1 MNGNTV
7 WLLLLVLVNLCLA
20 ADDSSSSFNLPPHT
34 NNWAVLVCTSTFWFN
49 YRHVANVL
57 SIYQSIKWLGIP
69 DDHII
74 LMLADDM
81 ACNPRN
87 VYPAAV
93 FNHYDHRLNVYGG
106 SAQGL
111 SNSNLSQKSKSSQA
125 SSDSSQTSSDSSQT
139 SSSACEI
146 EVDYRGSEVTVETF
160 IRLLTNRL
168 PPETPRSKRLET
180 DAGSNVLIYM
190 TGHGGNNFL
199 KFQDSEEI
207 NAHDLADAF
216 EQMYEKRR
224 YRELLFIIDT
234 CQAATMYEMIR
245 SPNILA
251 IASSVKGESSY
262 SVSFI
267 EYCCD

>member
-1 MNGNTV
+1 MNR
-7 WLLLLVLVNLCLA
+7 LLVVLISFFCAGV
-20 ADDSSSSFNLPPHT
+20 SSSSSSDLPPHT
-34 NNWAVLVCTSTFWFN
+34 NNWAVLLCTSAFWFN

-87 VYPAAV
+87 IHQAAV
-93 FNHYDHRLNVYGG
+93 FNHPDHRLNVYGG
-106 SAQGL
+106 TY
-111 SNSNLSQKSKSSQA
+111 SN
-125 SSDSSQTSSDSSQT
+125 
-139 SSSACEI
+139 I
-146 EVDYRGSEVTVETF
+146 EVDYRGEEVNVETV

-168 PPETPRSKRLET
+168 PTETPRSKRLET

-199 KFQDSEEI
+199 KFQDSQEI

-251 IASSVKGESSY
+251 IASSLKDESSY
-262 SVSFI
+262 SVENSLDVLMI
-267 EYCCD
+267 PILA